1 MANATTGY
9 VIPNI
14 SDSVDYITENIYTNS
29 SESFTDDYDDYS
41 ENVLFILH
49 VFSMVIYSVAF
60 LLGTTGNGLVIWFTV
75 FRMKKTV
82 NVVWF
87 LNLAIADFIFT
98 FFLPLSITY
107 LALGVH
113 WPFGKFICKLNSTIA
128 FVNLFASVFLLTV
141 ISIDR
146 CISVIF
152 PVWCQ
157 NHRTPRLA
165 SIVALVVWIL
175 AFIFSLPYFI
185 FRNTDES
192 DGQVYCYNKFDE
204 NIGGVQTPLA
214 KSRHRD
220 TVITRFI
227 VGFAIPFSIIVIC
240 YSVIA
245 LRIHRNHIATS
256 TKPFK
261 IILAVIISFFFCWI
275 PYHIFSFLELSE
287 KYQDEH
293 NDVLLVGIPITSS
306 LAFINS
312 CVNPVLY
319 VFIGRDFKKTFWVS
333 IQSIFEKAFTED
345 TLRADLP
352 SKSKSTSD
360 SQLV

>member
-1 MANATTGY
+1 MANITTGY

-14 SDSVDYITENIYTNS
+14 DESVDYIIVNTYDNI
-29 SESFTDDYDDYS
+29 SEIFTLDYDDVS

-49 VFSMVIYSVAF
+49 VFTMVIYSAAF

-75 FRMKKTV
+75 FRMKKTD

-107 LALGVH
+107 LALGFH
-113 WPFGKFICKLNSTIA
+113 WPFGTFICKLNSTIA
-128 FVNLFASVFLLTV
+128 FLNMFASIFLLTV

-157 NHRTPRLA
+157 NQRTPRLA

-175 AFIFSLPYFI
+175 ASIFSLPYFI

-192 DGQVYCYNKFDE
+192 DGQVFCYNNFDE
-204 NIGGVQTPLA
+204 DIDGIQTPLG

-240 YSVIA
+240 YTVIA
-245 LRIHRNHIATS
+245 LRIQRNHIATS

-287 KYQDEH
+287 KHQNELH
-293 NDVLLVGIPITSS
+293 DVLSVGIPITSS

-333 IQSIFEKAFTED
+333 IQSIFEKAFNDD
-345 TLRADLP
+345 TLHTDLP
-352 SKSKSTSD
+352 SKIKSTCD